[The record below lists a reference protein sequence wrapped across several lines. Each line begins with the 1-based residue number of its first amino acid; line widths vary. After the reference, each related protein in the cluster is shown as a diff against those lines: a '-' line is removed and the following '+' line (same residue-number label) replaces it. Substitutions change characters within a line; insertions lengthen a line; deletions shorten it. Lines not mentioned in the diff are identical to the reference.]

1 MNGQRSCGT
10 HTHTNYCSATK
21 KNEIM
26 PCAATW
32 MDLEMIILSQSDNH
46 SYVES
51 KKLYTGT
58 YLQNRNKLISRKHT
72 YGYQR
77 GKEER
82 DKLRA

>member
-1 MNGQRSCGT
+1 
-10 HTHTNYCSATK
+10 
-21 KNEIM
+21 
-26 PCAATW
+26 

-46 SYVES
+46 SHVES

>member
-10 HTHTNYCSATK
+10 HTHTNYCSAIK